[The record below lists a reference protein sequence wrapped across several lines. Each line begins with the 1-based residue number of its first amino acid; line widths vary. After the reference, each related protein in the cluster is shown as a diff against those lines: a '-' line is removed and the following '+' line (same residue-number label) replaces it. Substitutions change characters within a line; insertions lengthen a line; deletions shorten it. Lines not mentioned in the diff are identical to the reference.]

1 MRIALSWVA
10 GLAVA
15 VSASGQTHKT
25 PDQTRQID
33 ADARTERAWEQKEME
48 IVRRAYELRPSR
60 RDEPLRYVNLSD
72 NEMREI
78 QDVAQK
84 YLTKTM
90 LNVSPVIEGCP
101 CEEGPMCTD
110 QVYVV
115 TFASEQAKGLQ
126 LSRVKGTWQIGV
138 VQQWWTKFD
147 ALVARSSKADY
158 RVLQRQKSELL
169 REFPTCVGELVPAK
183 TTASIQKAEP
193 QK

>member
-1 MRIALSWVA
+1 MRIALWWMA

-15 VSASGQTHKT
+15 ATASGQERMT
-25 PDQTRQID
+25 PAQMKEWMALETKQ
-33 ADARTERAWEQKEME
+33 RAIEG
-48 IVRRAYELRPSR
+48 RAFELRPRR
-60 RDEPLRYVNLSD
+60 RDEPLRYLNLTD

-115 TFASEQAKGLQ
+115 TYAAEQAKGLQ

-147 ALVARSSKADY
+147 ALAARLREKDY
-158 RVLQRQKSELL
+158 WAFRRQASELF
-169 REFPTCVGELVPAK
+169 REFPSCVGELVPAK
-183 TTASIQKAEP
+183 TTASTQKAEP

>member
-1 MRIALSWVA
+1 MRIALWWVA
-10 GLAVA
+10 GLTVA
-15 VSASGQTHKT
+15 VIANAQERVAPAQVKEWL
-25 PDQTRQID
+25 
-33 ADARTERAWEQKEME
+33 AREAKQMA
-48 IVRRAYELRPSR
+48 IVDRAYELRPRR

-84 YLTKTM
+84 YLAKTM

-115 TFASEQAKGLQ
+115 TYVSDKAKGLQ
-126 LSRVKGTWQIGV
+126 LSRVKGVWQIGV
-138 VQQWWTKFD
+138 VQQWWTKYD
-147 ALVARSSKADY
+147 ALAARYRDMDFWVYQSK
-158 RVLQRQKSELL
+158 RSELF
-169 REFPTCVGELVPAK
+169 REFPSCVGELVPAK
-183 TTASIQKAEP
+183 TTASAQKAEP